1 MKMQLEREKKQ
12 EDLICKRQKD
22 ELYRNKEFLFVQMKE
37 KERRLKMQREAEHV
51 EASRMIEQERK
62 VLELEK
68 KKVNDKKQQNH
79 TYQHG
84 LI

>member
-12 EDLICKRQKD
+12 EDLISKRQKD

-37 KERRLKMQREAEHV
+37 KERRLKLQREAEQV

-68 KKVNDKKQQNH
+68 KKVNEKKQQNH